1 MLEQCPGCPA
11 AFLPH
16 DGPTHAYIGAHPG
29 CWALYS
35 SFISTA
41 IPPVELLLSSRVDT
55 PASVPTSTRGDLTP
69 LVVDAYAAQHHG
81 VPSSQAIQSVAVH
94 LLVLHGVLSHGLAVD
109 RALWIRRRAL
119 RIRGVYGWL
128 EPPQR
133 ENALS
138 LRHIWDVDTTQL
150 ILSPGTY
157 VESVFDAWRGVHHD
171 TIAAWF
177 TRYVEADSSN
187 GYRSTAGSD

>member
-1 MLEQCPGCPA
+1 MLEPCPGCAA

-35 SFISTA
+35 AFISTA
-41 IPPVELLLSSRVDT
+41 VPPVELLLSSRVDA
-55 PASVPTSTRGDLTP
+55 PAPVSTSRRDDLAP
-69 LVVDAYAAQHHG
+69 LVVDSYAAQHHG
-81 VPSSQAIQSVAVH
+81 VPSPQAIQSVAVH

-119 RIRGVYGWL
+119 RIRGVYRWL

-133 ENALS
+133 ESALS
-138 LRHIWDVDTTQL
+138 LRHIWDADNAKL
-150 ILSPGTY
+150 ILSPGAY
-157 VESVFDAWRGVHHD
+157 VESVFDSWRALHHD

-177 TRYVEADSSN
+177 MQYVQS
-187 GYRSTAGSD
+187 